1 MPQDGPRPQFHRSS
15 FQVYAVFLFVL
26 GSTFLQLSFLIQ
38 DGATPAAPV
47 VDTAAPPVVEPAA
60 PAAATP
66 DAVSAAPGGAA
77 TDAARAAQGAAKPP
91 QDAASPYLQFL
102 PILIIGFF
110 FYIILLRPQQREQR
124 RRQELLNTLK
134 KNDKVVT
141 TGGLIG
147 TIADISTDGKI
158 VTLRV
163 DDSTRIKFLRS
174 AIQGLADDKAES
186 SALA

>member
-1 MPQDGPRPQFHRSS
+1 M
-15 FQVYAVFLFVL
+15 FLFVL
-26 GSTFLQLSFLIQ
+26 GSTILQLSLLMQ
-38 DGATPAAPV
+38 DGATPTTPADSSGPSV
-47 VDTAAPPVVEPAA
+47 VIPAA
-60 PAAATP
+60 PAT
-66 DAVSAAPGGAA
+66 AAPELVAAAPVGTVPEAGAA
-77 TDAARAAQGAAKPP
+77 PDAAKPP

-124 RRQELLNTLK
+124 RRQELLSTLK

-147 TIADISTDGKI
+147 TIADISTDGKM

-174 AIQGLADDKAES
+174 AIQGPFDDKAES
-186 SALA
+186 SAST

>member
-1 MPQDGPRPQFHRSS
+1 M
-15 FQVYAVFLFVL
+15 FLFVL
-26 GSTFLQLSFLIQ
+26 GSTILQLSLLMQ
-38 DGATPAAPV
+38 DGATPTAPA
-47 VDTAAPPVVEPAA
+47 VDTAAPAVAEPAA
-60 PAAATP
+60 PEVEAPDTGVAAPAEAATEAAKGAP
-66 DAVSAAPGGAA
+66 D
-77 TDAARAAQGAAKPP
+77 AAKPP

-124 RRQELLNTLK
+124 RRQELLSTLK

-147 TIADISTDGKI
+147 TIADISTDGRM

-174 AIQGLADDKAES
+174 AIQGPLDDKVES
-186 SALA
+186 SSATST